1 MHVQNVDYQN
11 SQAAQQFTQ
20 SLRETGFG
28 VVRNHPVPQALVERI
43 YAGWA
48 AFFED
53 EDKHQWRFDPE
64 THAGFFPASVSETAK
79 GQTQKDLKEYFHIYP
94 GTKVPASLQ
103 EDIDEYYKIAQDV
116 ATTLLGWIEANT
128 PQEVSSRFSEAL
140 SSMIRDSQ
148 QTLLRVLYYP
158 PLEGGEASGAV
169 RAGAHE
175 DINLITVLPAS
186 NEAGLEVKGRD
197 GQWLPVP
204 CDPGQL
210 VINVGD
216 MLQEASG
223 GYFPSTTH
231 RVVNPEGGSRQRAR
245 LSLPLFLHP
254 RPDVVLSSRYSADAY
269 LKERLKEL
277 GVS

>member
-28 VVRNHPVPQALVERI
+28 VVRNHPVPQDLVERI

-53 EDKHQWRFDPE
+53 EDKHQWRFDPD

-94 GTKVPASLQ
+94 GTRVPDSLQ
-103 EDIDEYYKIAQDV
+103 ADIDEYYRIAQEV

-128 PQEVSSRFSEAL
+128 PEAVSGRFSEAL

-158 PLEGGEASGAV
+158 PLEGSEGSGAV

-216 MLQEASG
+216 MLQEASN

-231 RVVNPEGGSRQRAR
+231 RVVNPEGASRQRAR

-254 RPDVVLSSRYSADAY
+254 RPEVVLSERYSADDY